1 MEKEQVRL
9 HIMSHRQC
17 WSQPYREKYQYPEK
31 GEHKSLSPRKFPE
44 INTEVKL
51 EDGEA
56 LKITDAMASL
66 NEADSAE

>member
-1 MEKEQVRL
+1 
-9 HIMSHRQC
+9 MSHRPC
-17 WSQPYREKYQYPEK
+17 WSQTYREKYQYPEK
-31 GEHKSLSPRKFPE
+31 WDHKSLSPRKFPE

>member
-1 MEKEQVRL
+1 
-9 HIMSHRQC
+9 
-17 WSQPYREKYQYPEK
+17 
-31 GEHKSLSPRKFPE
+31 LSPRKFPE
-44 INTEVKL
+44 KNTEEKL